1 MYFNYRRE
9 SSLLVDI
16 GIWLSLV
23 LTIASA
29 ADYFVKLRKLVN
41 EEASPST

>member
-1 MYFNYRRE
+1 
-9 SSLLVDI
+9 VDV

-41 EEASPST
+41 QEGSSTS